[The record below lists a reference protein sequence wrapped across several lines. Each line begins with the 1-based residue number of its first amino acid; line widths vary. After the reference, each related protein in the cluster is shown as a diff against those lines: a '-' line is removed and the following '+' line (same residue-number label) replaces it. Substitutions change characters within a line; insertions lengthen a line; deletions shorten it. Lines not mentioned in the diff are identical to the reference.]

1 MKAGKWR
8 PRDTKQFSRYQ
19 TAKKWLLVGNFL
31 KQVTPESIS
40 GVDSINSLTRY
51 SPRFLSEESDRDQQV
66 LIDEERAAGGGPA
79 WAGEVPGGQG
89 ASGLPSLPAPE
100 LCWVG
105 PLLCKDFQSKEQCVL
120 FLNGGSGFIRLCY
133 LPSLPQLASGLIFR
147 ASFPLFTV
155 FLLFEL
161 S

>member
-1 MKAGKWR
+1 M
-8 PRDTKQFSRYQ
+8 
-19 TAKKWLLVGNFL
+19 GNFL

-120 FLNGGSGFIRLCY
+120 FLNGGSGFMLSDSVICL
-133 LPSLPQLASGLIFR
+133 LFLNWLLALSEELASHFSP
-147 ASFPLFTV
+147 SFSFSNFLNFHILQFPYHRCCLLFTKPFRV
-155 FLLFEL
+155 